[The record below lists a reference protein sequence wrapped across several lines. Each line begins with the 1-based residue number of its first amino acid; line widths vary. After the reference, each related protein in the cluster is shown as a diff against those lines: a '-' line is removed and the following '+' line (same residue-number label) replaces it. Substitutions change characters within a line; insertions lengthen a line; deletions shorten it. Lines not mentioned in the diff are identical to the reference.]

1 MEITAAEK
9 IEIEKSRILTII
21 KGKESLESLTVAQ
34 LAEEYSTRY
43 KCAIACYKAEFVSV
57 EAFLKYACGVNIMPF
72 ITDSTSNRQTLYA
85 TPLFLSSS
93 LNPKNGE
100 N

>member
-1 MEITAAEK
+1 MEITAVEK
-9 IEIEKSRILTII
+9 IDIEKSRILTII

-57 EAFLKYACGVNIMPF
+57 EAFLKICVRSKYY
-72 ITDSTSNRQTLYA
+72 R
-85 TPLFLSSS
+85 
-93 LNPKNGE
+93 
-100 N
+100 